1 LRAAANKL
9 LTLETPTSTTI
20 CGSAMDINW
29 ESELAQLLDRLA
41 TSQQDL
47 LGLLSRKHDLL
58 LHRDHAGLAAL
69 APEEEALSNE
79 LQACHDHRQTLL
91 DQAAEAGLPAD
102 SIQSLSKA
110 LPNGDAQSL
119 RQPIDESNQRSKLLR
134 HQSLSQWVV
143 VQRTLLHL
151 SHMIEIVATGGQLQ
165 PTYGKGT
172 TAQNSG
178 SLMDQAV

>member
-1 LRAAANKL
+1 
-9 LTLETPTSTTI
+9 
-20 CGSAMDINW
+20 MDINW
-29 ESELAQLLDRLA
+29 ESELAQLLARLA

-58 LHRDHAGLAAL
+58 LQRDHAGLAEL
-69 APEEEALSNE
+69 APQEAALCTE
-79 LQACHDHRQTLL
+79 LQACHDHRQQLL
-91 DQAAEAGLPAD
+91 DQAAAAGLPAD
-102 SIQSLSKA
+102 SIRSLTKA
-110 LPNGDAQSL
+110 LPANQSESL
-119 RQPIDESNQRSKLLR
+119 QQPVEEASERAKLLR

-151 SHMIEIVATGGQLQ
+151 SHMIEIVATGGQIQ

-172 TAQNSG
+172 ANENSG